1 MRRFIYRFVLVTMYF
16 NAGFIPWYL
25 TMKAYGLQNNFLL
38 YVLPTALSG
47 FNIILIKTFIEQ
59 LPPALEES
67 ARIDGA
73 GYWTTFTRII
83 FPLSTPIIATI
94 AVFSAVGQW
103 NTWFDNFFLVE
114 NPNLQTLQLVLY
126 NFLNQSNSISSMSA
140 AEMTNS
146 AEVRTMTPQSIQM
159 TITMLV
165 TLPIVVVY
173 PMLQRFFVKGIM
185 MGAVKG

>member
-1 MRRFIYRFVLVTMYF
+1 M
-16 NAGFIPWYL
+16 
-25 TMKAYGLQNNFLL
+25 
-38 YVLPTALSG
+38 
-47 FNIILIKTFIEQ
+47 
-59 LPPALEES
+59 
-67 ARIDGA
+67 
-73 GYWTTFTRII
+73 
-83 FPLSTPIIATI
+83 
-94 AVFSAVGQW
+94 
-103 NTWFDNFFLVE
+103 E

-165 TLPIVVVY
+165 TLPIVLVY